1 MDRVVH
7 LDSGLRRFLKGNWD
21 VATFIFNYGIV
32 NPSFPLDNFSRRL
45 TVKKITLVGGIG
57 LGFKIFARTLFHRSN
72 DADLKTDLDF
82 FDAIDSYYQDLKDD
96 HSPITF

>member
-1 MDRVVH
+1 M
-7 LDSGLRRFLKGNWD
+7 
-21 VATFIFNYGIV
+21 
-32 NPSFPLDNFSRRL
+32 
-45 TVKKITLVGGIG
+45 GGIG

>member
-1 MDRVVH
+1 M
-7 LDSGLRRFLKGNWD
+7 
-21 VATFIFNYGIV
+21 ATFIFNYGI
-32 NPSFPLDNFSRRL
+32 
-45 TVKKITLVGGIG
+45 IALVGGIG